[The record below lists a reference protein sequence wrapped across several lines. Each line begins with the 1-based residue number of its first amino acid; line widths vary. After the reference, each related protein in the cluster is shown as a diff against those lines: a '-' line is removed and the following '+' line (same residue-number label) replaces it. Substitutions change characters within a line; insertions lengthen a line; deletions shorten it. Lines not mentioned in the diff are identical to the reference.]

1 MSLVWVQCDEFT
13 GWATRIFKNQKS
25 ALSAVE
31 NFVQQMDRALAV
43 SQIRRQVFD
52 RQEGVCINCPTMLTF
67 SSGHLHEKIH
77 RGQGGEI
84 SLANSEMLCAD
95 CHIGPRGEHSDRAP
109 KFSKTAELSTKR
121 TTEEWEPRTR

>member
-1 MSLVWVQCDEFT
+1 MSLAWVQVDEFT
-13 GWATRIFKNQKS
+13 GWATRIFKNQKA
-25 ALSAVE
+25 ALTNVE

-43 SQIRRQVFD
+43 SQIRRQIFD

-84 SLANSEMLCAD
+84 SLENSEMLCAD
-95 CHIGPRGEHSDRAP
+95 CHILGPRSIHGKERSP
-109 KFSKTAELSTKR
+109 QFTKR
-121 TTEEWEPRTR
+121 TDWEPRTR